1 MKNIIY
7 LKILSKLMIIKLNK
21 YYYLFYN
28 LILLM
33 NWFNLM
39 FNIFK
44 FQIHY
49 ENSLLT
55 KYYWIIYLF

>member
-1 MKNIIY
+1 
-7 LKILSKLMIIKLNK
+7 MIIKLNK